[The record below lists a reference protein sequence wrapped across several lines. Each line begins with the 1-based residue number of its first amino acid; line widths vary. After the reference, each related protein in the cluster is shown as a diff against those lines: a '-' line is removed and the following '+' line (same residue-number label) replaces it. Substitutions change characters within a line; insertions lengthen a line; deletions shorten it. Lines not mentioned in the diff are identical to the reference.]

1 MASNPSEQHGVDNFP
16 LQSEQTASPVR
27 SKRSPSRVWIQRP
40 SISVAARRPSLS
52 SIGKRASV
60 FGSFNQHAGI
70 FGIIRRKLSVQE
82 ETAVREVFD
91 LFDENSDGIIS
102 NYEVS
107 LVIQSMIGEFIFCV
121 IINSLQIDEYFYIS

>member
-1 MASNPSEQHGVDNFP
+1 MASSPSDTNTDGIDTFHY
-16 LQSEQTASPVR
+16 QSELTASPVS

-40 SISVAARRPSLS
+40 SISVAARRPSIS

-60 FGSFNQHAGI
+60 FGSFSQHVGV
-70 FGIIRRKLSVQE
+70 FGVIRRKLSVQE

-107 LVIQSMIGEFIFCV
+107 LVIQSMIGET
-121 IINSLQIDEYFYIS
+121 II